1 MADTGRYAWC
11 VKCASSKYL
20 QLRCSSLRTEPECWR
35 QHQSTPGWLYSRGW
49 AVKVSAVWVMGHGS
63 YVYTKVPTPQSCK
76 MDAIQHQGHKSP
88 LQLTHCL
95 CRHRIFCQPACM
107 YNERHFV
114 PSQTPSLKLTLCL
127 YTARAG
133 FRVYFL
139 RHPLTC
145 HSSSL
150 TAICRLLPPRE
161 SFQPLLRRLSSVLET
176 VCHGS

>member
-1 MADTGRYAWC
+1 
-11 VKCASSKYL
+11 
-20 QLRCSSLRTEPECWR
+20 
-35 QHQSTPGWLYSRGW
+35 
-49 AVKVSAVWVMGHGS
+49 
-63 YVYTKVPTPQSCK
+63 
-76 MDAIQHQGHKSP
+76 
-88 LQLTHCL
+88 
-95 CRHRIFCQPACM
+95 M